1 MGLSA
6 SLYSGTSGLK
16 AHGED
21 MTVIGN
27 NISNVST
34 IGFKGSR
41 MYFEDALSQQIT
53 TASGGGQVGRGVSVG
68 TVMGDFSQGSL
79 ESTTE
84 ATDLAVGGNGF
95 FMVSPAG
102 QELNYY
108 TRAGNFRFDEE
119 GYLVSPQGY
128 RLQGWAVQEDDTS
141 AAATEGTTASAATG
155 VKIKGVPTDVKLENF
170 QSPPQATKRVDM
182 ILNID
187 SQSDDSTTANGDVS
201 EAGAYDGAPFTA
213 LFDKWDGTAT
223 PPLGDA
229 QYAYQS
235 TIKVYDENG
244 TSHNMTIYADPVLDP
259 DVTAN
264 AGGKRYMEYIVT
276 VPPGEDNREFWS
288 AAGADATMRG
298 ILMTGTLTFNAAG
311 ELENMSAFTINNPYD
326 SEPLSGTTTYKANP
340 TAMSNWTAAN
350 FSQNGY
356 PVCTANFLG
365 AENSSV
371 TAFEKID
378 VAGTPNIPSMS
389 FSNANNIEINFGLR
403 NKANAW
409 EDPDATLEEL
419 QNIFSDSGDTVI
431 WLYPELYSKVDPP
444 LDPADNPLLLL
455 DPADR
460 PAQIAA
466 WRAQAAGEA
475 SEALGNINGM
485 ASPEISALSTTS
497 YSTGSTTI
505 FQAQDGYTAGF
516 LQNISVDRDGVITG
530 RYSNGQVLQLFAV
543 TLATFNNNYAL
554 YREGGNLFSETRS
567 SGPPITGLANTG
579 GKGSIA
585 SNALEQSNVDLATEF
600 VKMITTEKGFQANSK
615 TITTVDQMLS
625 VLIQLKR

>member
-6 SLYSGTSGLK
+6 SMYSGTSGLK

-34 IGFKGSR
+34 IGYKASR

-68 TVMGDFSQGSL
+68 AVMGDFSQGSL

-84 ATDLAVGGNGF
+84 ATDLAIGGNGF

-108 TRAGNFRFDEE
+108 TRAGNFRFDED
-119 GYLVSPQGY
+119 GYLVDPHGY
-128 RLQGWAVQEDDTS
+128 RLQGWEVQQRDTS
-141 AAATEGTTASAATG
+141 AAGSGDTTATAQTG
-155 VKIKGVPTDVKLENF
+155 VQILGVPQDIKLENF
-170 QSPPQATKRVDM
+170 QSPPQATSRLDLIVNVDSASE
-182 ILNID
+182 D
-187 SQSDDSTTANGDVS
+187 KTVS
-201 EAGAYDGAPFTA
+201 ATAPFTA
-213 LFDKWDGTAT
+213 LFDKYDAT
-223 PPLGDA
+223 QEIPIGEA
-229 QYAYQS
+229 SYAYQT

-244 TSHNMTIYADPVLDP
+244 SSHSLTVYMDPV
-259 DVTAN
+259 AN
-264 AGGKRYMEYIVT
+264 DDITDAAGGKKYWEYIVT
-276 VPPGEDNREFWS
+276 VPKSDDNRVFM
-288 AAGADATMRG
+288 DDTIKTRG
-298 ILMTGTLTFNAAG
+298 ILMTGTLTFNASG
-311 ELENMSAFTINNPYD
+311 QLENMSAFTINDPAAD
-326 SEPLSGTTTYKANP
+326 PDVKTSWKP
-340 TAMSNWTAAN
+340 AN

-356 PVCTANFLG
+356 PIFTANFLG
-365 AENSSV
+365 TEDGSTTGAGNVNTKNIELNFGVRNKTTIWDPGPAMSGGQTSL
-371 TAFEKID
+371 ADLSGID
-378 VAGTPNIPSMS
+378 VSTDLGT
-389 FSNANNIEINFGLR
+389 
-403 NKANAW
+403 
-409 EDPDATLEEL
+409 
-419 QNIFSDSGDTVI
+419 
-431 WLYPELYSKVDPP
+431 
-444 LDPADNPLLLL
+444 
-455 DPADR
+455 
-460 PAQIAA
+460 
-466 WRAQAAGEA
+466 
-475 SEALGNINGM
+475 INGM
-485 ASPEISALSTTS
+485 DSTEISALSSTNF
-497 YSTGSTTI
+497 STGSTTI

-530 RYSNGQVLQLFAV
+530 RYSNGQVLQLYAV

-585 SNALEQSNVDLATEF
+585 SNSLEQSNVDLATEF

-615 TITTVDQMLS
+615 TITTVDQMLT

>member
-1 MGLSA
+1 M
-6 SLYSGTSGLK
+6 YSGTSGLK
-16 AHGED
+16 AHGEK

-34 IGFKGSR
+34 IGFKASR

-68 TVMGDFSQGSL
+68 AVMGDFSQGSL
-79 ESTTE
+79 ENTTE
-84 ATDLAVGGNGF
+84 ATDLAIGGNGF

-119 GYLVSPQGY
+119 GYLVDPRGY
-128 RLQGWAVQEDDTS
+128 RLQGWAVQTENTS
-141 AAATEGTTASAATG
+141 AAASGGATASENTG

-170 QSPPQATKRVDM
+170 QSPPQATSRVDM

-187 SQSDDSTTANGDVS
+187 SQSEDRTTANGVVL
-201 EAGAYDGAPFTA
+201 EAGAYDGTPFTA
-213 LFDKWDGTAT
+213 MFEKWDGTAV

-244 TSHNMTIYADPVLDP
+244 TSHNMTVYADPVLDP
-259 DVTAN
+259 DVTEN

-276 VPPGEDNREFWS
+276 VPPNDDNREFWGT
-288 AAGADATMRG
+288 AGIDTTKRG
-298 ILMTGTLTFNAAG
+298 ILMAGTLTFNAAG
-311 ELENMSAFTINNPYD
+311 ELEDMSAFTINNPY
-326 SEPLSGTTTYKANP
+326 SVEPIPGPATFDPA
-340 TAMSNWTAAN
+340 AADIDNWTPAN

-356 PVCTANFLG
+356 PICTANFLG
-365 AENSSV
+365 AENASV
-371 TAFEKID
+371 TASETSPD
-378 VAGTPNIPSMS
+378 GATVIPAIAVNNSS
-389 FSNANNIEINFGLR
+389 NIELNFGLR
-403 NKANAW
+403 NKDAAW
-409 EDPDATLEEL
+409 TDPTTNLEEL
-419 QNIFSDSGDTVI
+419 RDIFTASNALLVTV
-431 WLYPELYSKVDPP
+431 PPTTAEL
-444 LDPADNPLLLL
+444 
-455 DPADR
+455 
-460 PAQIAA
+460 AA
-466 WRAQAAGEA
+466 AAAQASA
-475 SEALGNINGM
+475 SLAAINGM
-485 ASPEISALSTTS
+485 QSTEISALSTTS

-554 YREGGNLFSETRS
+554 FREGGNLFSETRS

-585 SNALEQSNVDLATEF
+585 SNSLEQSNVDLATEF

-615 TITTVDQMLS
+615 TITTVDQMLT

>member
-6 SLYSGTSGLK
+6 SMYSGTSGLK

-34 IGFKGSR
+34 IGFKASR

-84 ATDLAVGGNGF
+84 ATDLAIGGNGF

-108 TRAGNFRFDEE
+108 TRAGNFRFDED
-119 GYLVSPQGY
+119 GYLVDPHGY
-128 RLQGWAVQEDDTS
+128 RLQGWAVQTENTS
-141 AAATEGTTASAATG
+141 AAASGGATSSETTG

-170 QSPPQATKRVDM
+170 QSPPQATSRVDM

-187 SQSDDSTTANGDVS
+187 SQSEDRTTDNGTVL
-201 EAGAYDGAPFTA
+201 EAGAYDGSPFTA
-213 LFDKWDGTAT
+213 VFEKWDGTAT
-223 PPLGDA
+223 PPLGDS

-244 TSHNMTIYADPVLDP
+244 TSHNMTIYMDPVLDP
-259 DVTAN
+259 DVTEN

-276 VPPGEDNREFWS
+276 VPPGEDNREFWGT
-288 AAGADATMRG
+288 AGIDSTKRG
-298 ILMTGTLTFNAAG
+298 ILMAGTLTFNAAG
-311 ELENMSAFTINNPYD
+311 ELEDMSAFTINNPY
-326 SEPLSGTTTYKANP
+326 SVEPIPGPAEFDP
-340 TAMSNWTAAN
+340 DAADIDNWTPAN

-356 PVCTANFLG
+356 PICTANFLG
-365 AENSSV
+365 AQDASV
-371 TAFEKID
+371 TAAETSPDI
-378 VAGTPNIPSMS
+378 TTIIPAIATNNSS
-389 FSNANNIEINFGLR
+389 NIEINFGLR
-403 NKANAW
+403 NKDAAW
-409 EDPDATLEEL
+409 TDPTSTLEDL
-419 QNIFSDSGDTVI
+419 QNIFAGVA
-431 WLYPELYSKVDPP
+431 
-444 LDPADNPLLLL
+444 PADPT
-455 DPADR
+455 DPDEV
-460 PAQIAA
+460 AA
-466 WRAQAAGEA
+466 AAALA
-475 SEALGNINGM
+475 SSRLGNINGM
-485 ASPEISALSTTS
+485 VSTEISALATTS

-585 SNALEQSNVDLATEF
+585 SNSLEQSNVDLATEF

>member
-53 TASGGGQVGRGVSVG
+53 TASGSGQVGRGVAVG

-84 ATDLAVGGNGF
+84 ATDLAIGGNGF

-102 QELNYY
+102 QEVNYY

-119 GYLVSPQGY
+119 GYLVDPRGY
-128 RLQGWAVQEDDTS
+128 RLQGWEVQQANTS
-141 AAATEGTTASAATG
+141 AAASGDTTAQSSTG
-155 VKIKGVPTDVKLENF
+155 VQILGVPQDVKLENF
-170 QSPPQATKRVDM
+170 QSPPQATSRVDL
-182 ILNID
+182 ILNVD
-187 SQSDDSTTANGDVS
+187 SGSEDKSVSDTS
-201 EAGAYDGAPFTA
+201 PFTA
-213 LFDKWDGTAT
+213 LFDTYDATAVE
-223 PPLGDA
+223 PIGEA
-229 QYAYQS
+229 SYAYQT

-244 TSHNMTIYADPVLDP
+244 SSHNMTVYMDPVANDE
-259 DVTAN
+259 VTGA
-264 AGGKRYMEYIVT
+264 AEGKRYWEYIIA
-276 VPPGEDNREFWS
+276 VPPGEDNREIWS
-288 AAGADATMRG
+288 AGDEKRG
-298 ILMTGTLTFNAAG
+298 ILMSGTLTFNAAG
-311 ELENMSAFTINNPYD
+311 ELENMSAFTVNDP
-326 SEPLSGTTTYKANP
+326 TANP
-340 TAMSNWTAAN
+340 ELAASWVPAN

-356 PVCTANFLG
+356 PICTANFLG
-365 AENSSV
+365 TANGSTTGSGTLSESEN
-371 TAFEKID
+371 TK
-378 VAGTPNIPSMS
+378 
-389 FSNANNIEINFGLR
+389 NIEINFGVR
-403 NKANAW
+403 NKTTIWDPGPATQVPAPAVTGLANLGGLAGI
-409 EDPDATLEEL
+409 DVTGLTAAEL
-419 QNIFSDSGDTVI
+419 DT
-431 WLYPELYSKVDPP
+431 
-444 LDPADNPLLLL
+444 
-455 DPADR
+455 
-460 PAQIAA
+460 
-466 WRAQAAGEA
+466 
-475 SEALGNINGM
+475 INGM
-485 ASPEISALSTTS
+485 DSTEISALSSTN

-585 SNALEQSNVDLATEF
+585 SNSLEQSNVDLATEF

-615 TITTVDQMLS
+615 TITTVDQMLT

>member
-141 AAATEGTTASAATG
+141 AAATEGTTASATTG
-155 VKIKGVPTDVKLENF
+155 VKIKGVPTDIKLENF

-244 TSHNMTIYADPVLDP
+244 TSHNMTIYVDPVLDP

-264 AGGKRYMEYIVT
+264 AGGKRYMEYVVT

-311 ELENMSAFTINNPYD
+311 ELENMSAFTINNPYA

-340 TAMSNWTAAN
+340 TDMSNWTAAN

-371 TAFEKID
+371 TAFEKIAD
-378 VAGTPNIPSMS
+378 AGTPNIPSMP

-409 EDPDATLEEL
+409 DNPNATLQNL
-419 QNIFSDSGDTVI
+419 QDIFSVSETTASGI
-431 WLYPELYSKVDPP
+431 AA
-444 LDPADNPLLLL
+444 LDPVAD
-455 DPADR
+455 A
-460 PAQIAA
+460 ATIASLK
-466 WRAQAAGEA
+466 AQAADEA
-475 SEALGNINGM
+475 SAALAAINGM

-615 TITTVDQMLS
+615 TITTVDQMLT

>member
-53 TASGGGQVGRGVSVG
+53 TASGSGQVGRGVAVG

-84 ATDLAVGGNGF
+84 ATDLAIGGNGF

-102 QELNYY
+102 QEVNYY

-119 GYLVSPQGY
+119 GYLVDPRGY
-128 RLQGWAVQEDDTS
+128 RLQGWEVQQANTS
-141 AAATEGTTASAATG
+141 AAASGDTTAQSSSG
-155 VKIKGVPTDVKLENF
+155 VQILGVPQDVKLENF
-170 QSPPQATKRVDM
+170 QSPPQATSRVDL
-182 ILNID
+182 ILNVD
-187 SQSDDSTTANGDVS
+187 SSSEDKSVSDTS
-201 EAGAYDGAPFTA
+201 PFTA
-213 LFDKWDGTAT
+213 LFDTYDATAT
-223 PPLGDA
+223 EPIGEA
-229 QYAYQS
+229 SYAYQT

-244 TSHNMTIYADPVLDP
+244 SSHNMTVYMDPVANDE
-259 DVTAN
+259 VTGEA
-264 AGGKRYMEYIVT
+264 AGKRYWEYIIA
-276 VPPGEDNREFWS
+276 VPPGEDNREIWG
-288 AAGADATMRG
+288 AGDEKRG
-298 ILMTGTLTFNAAG
+298 VLMSGTLTFNAAG
-311 ELENMSAFTINNPYD
+311 ELENMSAFTVNDPAAD
-326 SEPLSGTTTYKANP
+326 PELPASWVP
-340 TAMSNWTAAN
+340 AN

-356 PVCTANFLG
+356 PICTANFLG
-365 AENSSV
+365 TANGSTTGSGTLSESEN
-371 TAFEKID
+371 TK
-378 VAGTPNIPSMS
+378 
-389 FSNANNIEINFGLR
+389 NIEINFGVR
-403 NKANAW
+403 NKTTIW
-409 EDPDATLEEL
+409 DPGPATQVPAPTTTGLASLAGLAGIDVTGLTAAEL
-419 QNIFSDSGDTVI
+419 GT
-431 WLYPELYSKVDPP
+431 
-444 LDPADNPLLLL
+444 
-455 DPADR
+455 
-460 PAQIAA
+460 
-466 WRAQAAGEA
+466 
-475 SEALGNINGM
+475 INGM
-485 ASPEISALSTTS
+485 DSTEISALSSTN

-585 SNALEQSNVDLATEF
+585 SNSLEQSNVDLATEF

-615 TITTVDQMLS
+615 TITTVDQMLT

>member
-53 TASGGGQVGRGVSVG
+53 TASGSGQVGRGVAVG

-84 ATDLAVGGNGF
+84 ATDLAIGGNGF

-102 QELNYY
+102 QEVNYY

-119 GYLVSPQGY
+119 GYLVDPRGY
-128 RLQGWAVQEDDTS
+128 RLQGWEVQQANTS
-141 AAATEGTTASAATG
+141 AAASGDTTAQSSTG
-155 VKIKGVPTDVKLENF
+155 VQILGVPQDVKLENF
-170 QSPPQATKRVDM
+170 QSPPQATSRVDL
-182 ILNID
+182 ILNVD
-187 SQSDDSTTANGDVS
+187 SSSEDKSVSDTS
-201 EAGAYDGAPFTA
+201 PFTA
-213 LFDKWDGTAT
+213 LFDTYDATAVE
-223 PPLGDA
+223 PIGEA
-229 QYAYQS
+229 SYAYQT

-244 TSHNMTIYADPVLDP
+244 SSHNMTVYMDPVANEE
-259 DVTAN
+259 VTGA
-264 AGGKRYMEYIVT
+264 AAGKRYWEYIIA
-276 VPPGEDNREFWS
+276 VPPGEDNREFWG
-288 AAGADATMRG
+288 AGDEKRG
-298 ILMTGTLTFNAAG
+298 ILMSGTLTFNAAG
-311 ELENMSAFTINNPYD
+311 ELENMSGFTVNDPAAD
-326 SEPLSGTTTYKANP
+326 PELAASWVP
-340 TAMSNWTAAN
+340 AN

-356 PVCTANFLG
+356 PICTANFLG
-365 AENSSV
+365 TANGSTTGSGTLADSEN
-371 TAFEKID
+371 TK
-378 VAGTPNIPSMS
+378 
-389 FSNANNIEINFGLR
+389 NIEINFGVR
-403 NKANAW
+403 NKTTIW
-409 EDPDATLEEL
+409 DPGPATQVPAPAVTGLTNLAGLAGIDVTGLTAAEL
-419 QNIFSDSGDTVI
+419 AT
-431 WLYPELYSKVDPP
+431 
-444 LDPADNPLLLL
+444 
-455 DPADR
+455 
-460 PAQIAA
+460 
-466 WRAQAAGEA
+466 
-475 SEALGNINGM
+475 INGM
-485 ASPEISALSTTS
+485 DSTEISALSSTN

-516 LQNISVDRDGVITG
+516 LQNLSVDRDGVITG

-554 YREGGNLFSETRS
+554 FREGGNLFSETRS

-585 SNALEQSNVDLATEF
+585 SNSLEQSNVDLATEF

-615 TITTVDQMLS
+615 TITTVDQMLT

>member
-6 SLYSGTSGLK
+6 SMYSGTSGLK
-16 AHGED
+16 AHGEK

-34 IGFKGSR
+34 IGFKASR

-68 TVMGDFSQGSL
+68 AVMGDFSQGSL

-102 QELNYY
+102 QEINYY
-108 TRAGNFRFDEE
+108 TRAGNFRFDQD
-119 GYLVSPQGY
+119 GYLVNPQGY
-128 RLQGWAVQEDDTS
+128 RLQGWAVQQANTS
-141 AAATEGTTASAATG
+141 AVATEGATASVTTG
-155 VKIKGVPTDVKLENF
+155 IKIKGVPTDVKLENF
-170 QSPPQATKRVDM
+170 QSPPQATQRVDM

-187 SQSDDSTTANGDVS
+187 SQSEDRTTANGDVS
-201 EAGAYDGAPFTA
+201 GAGAYDGTPFTA
-213 LFDKWDGTAT
+213 LFGKWDATTT

-244 TSHNMTIYADPVLDP
+244 TSHNLTVYMDPVLDP

-276 VPPGEDNREFWS
+276 VPPGDDNREFWGVANDKS
-288 AAGADATMRG
+288 SRG
-298 ILMTGTLTFNAAG
+298 ILMAGTLTFNAAG
-311 ELENMSAFTINNPYD
+311 ELENLSAFTINNPYLT
-326 SEPLSGTTTYKANP
+326 EPIPGP
-340 TAMSNWTAAN
+340 TEFDPNAASIENWTRAN
-350 FSQNGY
+350 FSSNGY

-365 AENSSV
+365 AQDASV
-371 TAFEKID
+371 TVVEGEND
-378 VAGTPNIPSMS
+378 VSPLIPSIGVNES
-389 FSNANNIEINFGLR
+389 KNIEINFGLR
-403 NKANAW
+403 NKAAAW
-409 EDPDATLEEL
+409 SDPDATLADL
-419 QNIFSDSGDTVI
+419 RNLFSLSKDIIDSIDAD
-431 WLYPELYSKVDPP
+431 S
-444 LDPADNPLLLL
+444 LDPIAD
-455 DPADR
+455 ADE
-460 PAQIAA
+460 IATRRA
-466 WRAQAAGEA
+466 AAAAQA
-475 SEALGNINGM
+475 STSLGLINGM
-485 ASPEISALSTTS
+485 TSPEFSALATTS

-585 SNALEQSNVDLATEF
+585 SNSLEQSNVDLATEF

-615 TITTVDQMLS
+615 TITTVDQMLT

>member
-6 SLYSGTSGLK
+6 SMYSGTSGLK
-16 AHGED
+16 AHGEK

-34 IGFKGSR
+34 IGFKASR

-68 TVMGDFSQGSL
+68 AVMGDFSQGSL

-102 QELNYY
+102 QEINYY
-108 TRAGNFRFDEE
+108 TRAGNFRFDQD
-119 GYLVSPQGY
+119 GYLVNPQGY
-128 RLQGWAVQEDDTS
+128 RLQGWAVQQANTS
-141 AAATEGTTASAATG
+141 AVATEGATASVTTG
-155 VKIKGVPTDVKLENF
+155 IKIKGVPTDVKLENF
-170 QSPPQATKRVDM
+170 QSPPQATQRVDM

-187 SQSDDSTTANGDVS
+187 SQSEDRTTANGDVS
-201 EAGAYDGAPFTA
+201 GAGAYDGTPFTA
-213 LFDKWDGTAT
+213 LFGKWDATTT

-244 TSHNMTIYADPVLDP
+244 TSHNLTVYMDPVLDP

-276 VPPGEDNREFWS
+276 VPPGDDNREFWGVANDKS
-288 AAGADATMRG
+288 SRG
-298 ILMTGTLTFNAAG
+298 ILMAGTLTFNAAG
-311 ELENMSAFTINNPYD
+311 ELENLSAFTINNPYLT
-326 SEPLSGTTTYKANP
+326 EPIPGP
-340 TAMSNWTAAN
+340 TEFDPNAASIENWTRAN
-350 FSQNGY
+350 FSSNGY

-365 AENSSV
+365 AQDASV
-371 TAFEKID
+371 TVVEGEND
-378 VAGTPNIPSMS
+378 VSPLIPSIGVNES
-389 FSNANNIEINFGLR
+389 KNIEINFGLR
-403 NKANAW
+403 NKAAAW
-409 EDPDATLEEL
+409 SDPDATLADL
-419 QNIFSDSGDTVI
+419 RNLFSLSKDIIDSIDAD
-431 WLYPELYSKVDPP
+431 S
-444 LDPADNPLLLL
+444 LDPIAD
-455 DPADR
+455 ADE
-460 PAQIAA
+460 IATRRA
-466 WRAQAAGEA
+466 AAAAQA
-475 SEALGNINGM
+475 STSLGLINGM
-485 ASPEISALSTTS
+485 TSPEFSALATTS

-585 SNALEQSNVDLATEF
+585 SNSLEQSNVDLATEF
-600 VKMITTEKGFQANSK
+600 VKMIVTEKGFQANSK
-615 TITTVDQMLS
+615 TITTVDQMLT

>member
-6 SLYSGTSGLK
+6 SMYSGTSGLK

-34 IGFKGSR
+34 IGYKASR

-84 ATDLAVGGNGF
+84 ATDLAIGGNGF

-119 GYLVSPQGY
+119 GYLVDPHGY
-128 RLQGWAVQEDDTS
+128 RLQGWAVQENDTS
-141 AAATEGTTASAATG
+141 AAATTEGATSSVTTG
-155 VKIKGVPTDVKLENF
+155 VKIKGVPQDVKLENF

-187 SQSDDSTTANGDVS
+187 SQSEDGTTANGDVS
-201 EAGAYDGAPFTA
+201 EAGAYDGTPFTA
-213 LFDKWDGTAT
+213 LFEKWDGTAT

-244 TSHNMTIYADPVLDP
+244 TSHNMTIYADPILDP

-298 ILMTGTLTFNAAG
+298 ILMSGTLTFNAAG

-326 SEPLSGTTTYKANP
+326 DEPISGTPTYKANP
-340 TAMSNWTAAN
+340 TALSNWTPAN

-371 TAFEKID
+371 TAFETVSD
-378 VAGTPNIPSMS
+378 ASTVNIPAMP

-403 NKANAW
+403 NKATSW
-409 EDPDATLEEL
+409 DDPSVTLQDL
-419 QNIFSDSGDTVI
+419 QDVFSTSETTIGGLTG
-431 WLYPELYSKVDPP
+431 
-444 LDPADNPLLLL
+444 LDPVTDAAL
-455 DPADR
+455 
-460 PAQIAA
+460 IATIK
-466 WRAQAAGEA
+466 AQAAAEA
-475 SEALGNINGM
+475 SGSLAAINGM
-485 ASPEISALSTTS
+485 ASPEISALATTS

-585 SNALEQSNVDLATEF
+585 SNSLEQSNVDLATEF

>member
-1 MGLSA
+1 
-6 SLYSGTSGLK
+6 
-16 AHGED
+16 

-34 IGFKGSR
+34 IGFKASR

-68 TVMGDFSQGSL
+68 AVMGDFSQGSL
-79 ESTTE
+79 ENTTE
-84 ATDLAVGGNGF
+84 ATDLAIGGNGF

-119 GYLVSPQGY
+119 GFLVDPRGY
-128 RLQGWAVQEDDTS
+128 RLQGWAVQTENTS
-141 AAATEGTTASAATG
+141 AAASGGATASENTG

-170 QSPPQATKRVDM
+170 QSPPQATSRVDM

-187 SQSDDSTTANGDVS
+187 SQSEDRTTANGAVL
-201 EAGAYDGAPFTA
+201 EAGAYDGTPFTA
-213 LFDKWDGTAT
+213 MFEKWDGTAT

-244 TSHNMTIYADPVLDP
+244 TSHNMTVYMDPVLDP
-259 DVTAN
+259 DVTEN

-276 VPPGEDNREFWS
+276 VPPGEDNREFW
-288 AAGADATMRG
+288 GTTGIDATKRG
-298 ILMTGTLTFNAAG
+298 ILMAGTLTFNASG
-311 ELENMSAFTINNPYD
+311 ELENMSAFTINNPYQQPD
-326 SEPLSGTTTYKANP
+326 LAAVPPILSGEPAARFPLAPIFDP
-340 TAMSNWTAAN
+340 TAANIENWTPAN

-356 PVCTANFLG
+356 PICTANFLG
-365 AENSSV
+365 AENASV
-371 TAFEKID
+371 TASETNLDPLTIIPAMD
-378 VAGTPNIPSMS
+378 VNNSS
-389 FSNANNIEINFGLR
+389 NIELNFGLR
-403 NKANAW
+403 NKDAAW
-409 EDPDATLEEL
+409 TNPNATLASLRDTIYITPPPTTPAEE
-419 QNIFSDSGDTVI
+419 
-431 WLYPELYSKVDPP
+431 
-444 LDPADNPLLLL
+444 
-455 DPADR
+455 
-460 PAQIAA
+460 AA
-466 WRAQAAGEA
+466 YAAQASTRLSA
-475 SEALGNINGM
+475 INGM
-485 ASPEISALSTTS
+485 SSTEISALSTTS

-554 YREGGNLFSETRS
+554 FREGGNLFSETRS

-585 SNALEQSNVDLATEF
+585 SNSLEQSNVDLATEF

-615 TITTVDQMLS
+615 TITTVDQMLT

>member
-6 SLYSGTSGLK
+6 SMYSGTSGLK
-16 AHGED
+16 AHGEK

-34 IGFKGSR
+34 IGFKASR

-68 TVMGDFSQGSL
+68 AVMGDFSQGSL

-84 ATDLAVGGNGF
+84 ATDLAIGGNGF

-108 TRAGNFRFDEE
+108 TRAGNFRFDQD
-119 GYLVSPQGY
+119 GYLVDPHGY
-128 RLQGWAVQEDDTS
+128 RLQGWAVQTENTS
-141 AAATEGTTASAATG
+141 AAASGGATSSATTG
-155 VKIKGVPTDVKLENF
+155 VKIKGVPQDVKLENF
-170 QSPPQATKRVDM
+170 QSPPQATSRVDM

-187 SQSDDSTTANGDVS
+187 SQSEDRTTANGL
-201 EAGAYDGAPFTA
+201 ELNAGAYDGTPFTA
-213 LFDKWDGTAT
+213 VFEKWDGTAI
-223 PPLGDA
+223 PPLGDT

-244 TSHNMTIYADPVLDP
+244 TSHNMTVYMDPVLDP

-276 VPPGEDNREFWS
+276 VPPGEDNREFWGT
-288 AAGADATMRG
+288 AGIDATKRG

-311 ELENMSAFTINNPYD
+311 ELENMSAFTINNPYLV
-326 SEPLSGTTTYKANP
+326 EPISGPPTFNP
-340 TAMSNWTAAN
+340 AAADIQNWTPAN

-356 PVCTANFLG
+356 PICTANFLG
-365 AENSSV
+365 AENASV
-371 TAFEKID
+371 TASETSFD
-378 VAGTPNIPSMS
+378 PLTPTIPGMAVNNSS
-389 FSNANNIEINFGLR
+389 NIEINFGLR
-403 NKANAW
+403 NKDAAW
-409 EDPDATLEEL
+409 TNPTTNLQEL
-419 QNIFSDSGDTVI
+419 RNIFDASRALLVTV
-431 WLYPELYSKVDPP
+431 PPTAAEL
-444 LDPADNPLLLL
+444 
-455 DPADR
+455 
-460 PAQIAA
+460 AA
-466 WRAQAAGEA
+466 AAAQASSSLAA
-475 SEALGNINGM
+475 INGM
-485 ASPEISALSTTS
+485 VSTEISALSTTS

-585 SNALEQSNVDLATEF
+585 SNSLEQSNVDLATEF

-615 TITTVDQMLS
+615 TITTVDQMLT

>member
-53 TASGGGQVGRGVSVG
+53 TASGSGQVGRGVSVG

-84 ATDLAVGGNGF
+84 ATDLAIGGNGF

-102 QELNYY
+102 QEVNYY

-119 GYLVSPQGY
+119 GYLVDPRGY
-128 RLQGWAVQEDDTS
+128 RLQGWEVQQANTS
-141 AAATEGTTASAATG
+141 AAASGDTTAQSSTG
-155 VKIKGVPTDVKLENF
+155 VQILGVPQDVKLENF
-170 QSPPQATKRVDM
+170 QSPPQATSRVDL
-182 ILNID
+182 ILNVD
-187 SQSDDSTTANGDVS
+187 SGSEDKSVSDTS
-201 EAGAYDGAPFTA
+201 PFTA
-213 LFDKWDGTAT
+213 LFDTYDATAVE
-223 PPLGDA
+223 PIGEA
-229 QYAYQS
+229 SYAYQT

-244 TSHNMTIYADPVLDP
+244 SSHNMTVYMDPV
-259 DVTAN
+259 AN
-264 AGGKRYMEYIVT
+264 DEVAGAAEGKRYWEYIIA
-276 VPPGEDNREFWS
+276 VPPGEDNREIWS
-288 AAGADATMRG
+288 AGDEKRG
-298 ILMTGTLTFNAAG
+298 ILMSGTLTFNAAG
-311 ELENMSAFTINNPYD
+311 ELENMSAFTVNDPAAD
-326 SEPLSGTTTYKANP
+326 PELPASWVP
-340 TAMSNWTAAN
+340 AN

-356 PVCTANFLG
+356 PICTANFLG
-365 AENSSV
+365 TANGSTTGSGTLSESEN
-371 TAFEKID
+371 TK
-378 VAGTPNIPSMS
+378 
-389 FSNANNIEINFGLR
+389 NIEINFGVR
-403 NKANAW
+403 NKTTIWDPGPATQVPAPAVTGLANLGGLAGI
-409 EDPDATLEEL
+409 DVTGLTAAEL
-419 QNIFSDSGDTVI
+419 DT
-431 WLYPELYSKVDPP
+431 
-444 LDPADNPLLLL
+444 
-455 DPADR
+455 
-460 PAQIAA
+460 
-466 WRAQAAGEA
+466 
-475 SEALGNINGM
+475 INGM
-485 ASPEISALSTTS
+485 DSTEISALSSTN

-585 SNALEQSNVDLATEF
+585 SNSLEQSNVDLATEF

-615 TITTVDQMLS
+615 TITTVDQMLT